1 MSRKKTTEW
10 TSASPNSKQFTV
22 EVVCAVSME
31 EWTKDEGRSDSNW
44 LTFVTH
50 SSCKLTNTVTVNTT
64 EPTVPILPP
73 LLSHQLGTHLS
84 HFTLLF
90 FESTFNIL
98 RHGRLKTNDHTTWAT
113 CHGKIWKSSQKH
125 HATAIQIASP
135 CCLPRPAFSK
145 AHRWLVG
152 FQLKI
157 PATSWKLTRNLGF
170 WSFASLELTSPP
182 TTATTAT
189 ATG

>member
-1 MSRKKTTEW
+1 MGIWMKVPVSWKKNRNTKPVTTKSRNASDFRRPFSCRLEMSRKKTTEW

-98 RHGRLKTNDHTTWAT
+98 RHGRLKTNDHTT
-113 CHGKIWKSSQKH
+113 
-125 HATAIQIASP
+125 
-135 CCLPRPAFSK
+135 
-145 AHRWLVG
+145 
-152 FQLKI
+152 
-157 PATSWKLTRNLGF
+157 
-170 WSFASLELTSPP
+170 
-182 TTATTAT
+182 
-189 ATG
+189 

>member
-1 MSRKKTTEW
+1 MD
-10 TSASPNSKQFTV
+10 
-22 EVVCAVSME
+22 

-98 RHGRLKTNDHTTWAT
+98 RHGRLKTNDHTYHMGNMSW
-113 CHGKIWKSSQKH
+113 QN
-125 HATAIQIASP
+125 
-135 CCLPRPAFSK
+135 
-145 AHRWLVG
+145 
-152 FQLKI
+152 LKI
-157 PATSWKLTRNLGF
+157 ESETPCNCYTNCIYVLFTPASFFKGTSVTCRLPIKDSCNFMETD
-170 WSFASLELTSPP
+170 
-182 TTATTAT
+182 
-189 ATG
+189 